1 MLNTLSIR
9 WLDGS
14 YNEGII
20 MKLFVTPISE
30 AAPTEFHGQRKY
42 EIRPKSYWLVCNL
55 QTAKELIGEEI
66 VIYLKARYNRS

>member
-30 AAPTEFHGQRKY
+30 AVPTEFHGQK
-42 EIRPKSYWLVCNL
+42 IWDNTQIV
-55 QTAKELIGEEI
+55 LISVQFTNSKRI
-66 VIYLKARYNRS
+66 NRRGDIDLA